1 MQCKI
6 ETMLKRLLKLSF
18 IFIIKSKKNYICI
31 THNWKIW
38 STFLLSNFHQALVK
52 IIINETKT
60 KLAMKFIQII
70 RKLIHFFSLTT
81 ELEHPDVVYEEIKKG
96 IVFKGTNLW
105 ILFFAIIIASVGL
118 NMNSTA
124 VIIGAMLISPLMGP
138 INGMGY
144 SIATYDFEL
153 FKKSLKNYSFAI
165 IVSIAGSTA
174 YFALSPISTA
184 HSELLARTNP
194 TIYDVVIALFG
205 GLAGI
210 VAISS
215 KQKGNVIPGVAIATA
230 LMPPL
235 CTAGYGL
242 ATGQFN
248 FFFGAFYL
256 FTINTIFIAIASV
269 WISQLLKFPIR
280 TVVEPSKKRRINR
293 IITLVIVVIFLPSVY
308 FGYKLVKQED
318 FLQKA
323 NLYVSNVTIHNGNY
337 LLKHKI
343 DYKSNTITLIY
354 GGSTLSE
361 NQKNEIIKKANDF
374 KLNDAKIIIEQGLT
388 INNLD
393 NVNIETIKLKEQINN
408 LSDLIKKK
416 DSQIDSINRKQKL
429 GFEILNEIKSIYP
442 QIDGCLYSEA
452 LNFNDTLISPQIVP
466 IVILS
471 AKSKIEDADKIKI
484 NRWLMQR
491 LKNNNIKIYYELE
504 KGQ

>member
-1 MQCKI
+1 M
-6 ETMLKRLLKLSF
+6 
-18 IFIIKSKKNYICI
+18 
-31 THNWKIW
+31 
-38 STFLLSNFHQALVK
+38 K
-52 IIINETKT
+52 IIEN
-60 KLAMKFIQII
+60 I
-70 RKLIHFFSLTT
+70 RKVMHFFSLAT
-81 ELEHPDVVYEEIKKG
+81 ELVDPDVVYEQIKKG
-96 IVFKGTNLW
+96 VVFKGTNLW

-153 FKKSLKNYSFAI
+153 FKKSIKNFTFAI
-165 IVSIAGSTA
+165 IVSLTASTA

-194 TIYDVVIALFG
+194 TIYDVLIALFG
-205 GLAGI
+205 GFAGI

-256 FTINTIFIAIASV
+256 FTINTIFIAMASV
-269 WISQLLKFPIR
+269 WISQFLKFPIR
-280 TVVEPSKKRRINR
+280 TIVEPNKKRRINR
-293 IITLVIVVIFLPSVY
+293 ITTVIIVVIFLPSVY
-308 FGYKLVKQED
+308 FGYRLVKQED
-318 FLQKA
+318 FLQRA
-323 NLYVSNVTIHNGNY
+323 NLYVANVTTHEGNY

-343 DYKSNTITLIY
+343 DARSNTITLIY
-354 GGSTLSE
+354 GGSTFSE
-361 NQKNEIIKKANDF
+361 NQKNEIIKKAINF

-388 INNLD
+388 INNLE
-393 NVNIETIKLKEQINN
+393 NINIESIKLKEQIYY
-408 LSDLIKKK
+408 LTELIKKK
-416 DSQIDSINRKQKL
+416 DSQLDSITRKQKL

-452 LNFNDTLISPQIVP
+452 LNFNDTLTSPQIVP
-466 IVILS
+466 IVIFS
-471 AKSKIEDADKIKI
+471 AKSKIKDSDKIKI
-484 NRWLMQR
+484 NGWLMQR
-491 LKNNNIKIYYELE
+491 LKNISIKIYYD
-504 KGQ
+504 